1 MLLLANLTLTAQSQ
15 FANTPN
21 TFALFG
27 NPKSDKEP
35 KKDCLFATNRVTDV
49 DIDANFK
56 PFKLPFTE
64 GVIADGWRLKVK
76 INQSKR
82 AWCKSHALNLFI

>member
-56 PFKLPFTE
+56 PFKLPLLYIYFSTFTIKNRKE
-64 GVIADGWRLKVK
+64 IL
-76 INQSKR
+76 I
-82 AWCKSHALNLFI
+82 

>member
-1 MLLLANLTLTAQSQ
+1 LLLLANLTLTAQSQ

-56 PFKLPFTE
+56 PFKLPFNVKKRRTPLH
-64 GVIADGWRLKVK
+64 VLRLFT
-76 INQSKR
+76 
-82 AWCKSHALNLFI
+82 LFFFKKERYYYNIP

>member
-1 MLLLANLTLTAQSQ
+1 MLLLANLTLTTQSQ

-56 PFKLPFTE
+56 PFKLPFSVVDQKAGT
-64 GVIADGWRLKVK
+64 
-76 INQSKR
+76 
-82 AWCKSHALNLFI
+82 ALNSARKESCNGLYQI

>member
-56 PFKLPFTE
+56 PFKLPF
-64 GVIADGWRLKVK
+64 IASLFEIFLMYFNIIEWQVRKRKG
-76 INQSKR
+76 INR
-82 AWCKSHALNLFI
+82 HYNH

>member
-35 KKDCLFATNRVTDV
+35 KKDCLFAANRVTDV
-49 DIDANFK
+49 NIDANFK
-56 PFKLPFTE
+56 PFKLPF
-64 GVIADGWRLKVK
+64 
-76 INQSKR
+76 KR
-82 AWCKSHALNLFI
+82 EQAESFPNTLCPDETNNIILV